1 MSIEHWLA
9 FVAAS
14 AVLLAIPGPTILLV
28 ISYALGHGRK
38 ATTATVAGVALGDFT
53 AMTAS
58 MLGLG
63 ALLAA
68 SAAIFTGLKW
78 IGAAYLIYLGIK
90 LWRVPV
96 SKRSADA
103 EDTET
108 AKERPLRIFLH
119 TYAVTALNPKSII
132 FFVAFLPQFLDTS
145 KPITFQMIVFEVTFL
160 ALATLNATTYGL
172 MASRARKTIRKPSV
186 QRLVNRTGGTLM
198 IGAGLLAA
206 GWKKAAA

>member
-14 AVLLAIPGPTILLV
+14 AALLAIPGPTVLLV

-38 ATTATVAGVALGDFT
+38 AATATIAGVALGDFT

-68 SAAIFTGLKW
+68 SAMIFTALKW

-90 LWRVPV
+90 LWRAPV
-96 SKRSADA
+96 SHHSAGIDA
-103 EDTET
+103 EGTS
-108 AKERPLRIFLH
+108 KERPLRIFLH
-119 TYAVTALNPKSII
+119 TYAVTALRAANKT
-132 FFVAFLPQFLDTS
+132 VPQ
-145 KPITFQMIVFEVTFL
+145 
-160 ALATLNATTYGL
+160 N
-172 MASRARKTIRKPSV
+172 
-186 QRLVNRTGGTLM
+186 VNR
-198 IGAGLLAA
+198 
-206 GWKKAAA
+206 

>member
-14 AVLLAIPGPTILLV
+14 AVLLLIPGPTILLV

-38 ATTATVAGVALGDFT
+38 AATATVAGVALGDFT

-96 SKRSADA
+96 SANASEA
-103 EDTET
+103 EEGET
-108 AKERPLRIFLH
+108 SKERPFRIFLH

-145 KPITFQMIVFEVTFL
+145 KPIAVQMIIFEVTFL
-160 ALATLNATTYGL
+160 VLATLNATTYGL
-172 MASRARKTIRKPSV
+172 MASMARKTIRKPNV

-198 IGAGLLAA
+198 IGAGLIAA